1 MKKIISILVFS
12 IFFCTEVWAQT
23 LLAKTSRTDLPE
35 GEAFL
40 LTLDYDGN
48 DSAAPEL
55 NVLDKD
61 FTVYSV
67 TNSYQTNIINGQVS
81 QRRQWQIG
89 LMPKAVAG
97 TTITIPSIK
106 LGNTQSNP
114 IQIRILDAQSLANP
128 NNSNNPNYQEPRK
141 GPRFA
146 VRGEVDNPTP
156 YVQQQVNYIL
166 TLLDAGGLQGG
177 APEVVDEG
185 KNDWLIRSL
194 GEPEVSSKIVNG
206 RSLRE
211 IKFHYAMFPQKS
223 GLLKTPVFRFNGY
236 YLTQNGRGADP
247 FDDFFGGSFFDSG
260 IGFGGMFATRN
271 PVVLNTKP
279 IDIEVKPVPA
289 ENKGSWWLPAE
300 NVRLYAE
307 WNPKQPTFKVGEAV
321 SRTIYLKAVGV
332 LESQLPDVDFVEAN
346 GLRQYPEKPEAQ
358 NGIEHGQVVGVKKIT
373 NVYIPDKS
381 GNITVPEVSVNWFNV
396 KTGKMER
403 AVLPAVNINVEAGNQ
418 IEPQK
423 TIPAE
428 PVVNEPEQIAAPQ
441 AEKQDPMPM
450 SAENRP
456 TSNPW
461 NIYTLLLAFVMGMLI
476 SWFLFRRPA
485 KSVNGETKPNLKEAH
500 KEVIRA
506 AKENNFRAL
515 RDALLIWAQQKFK
528 NQRINNLNDVIKA
541 VNSKDFE
548 KQAEIITAE
557 LYGSGGKDW
566 NADAFIKIFEKADA
580 KRTSATED
588 DKPLPKLYKN

>member
-23 LLAKTSRTDLPE
+23 LVAKTSRTDLPE

-48 DSAAPEL
+48 DSSAPEL

-89 LMPKAVAG
+89 LMPKAVSG

-106 LGNTQSNP
+106 LGNSQSNP

-146 VRGEVDNPTP
+146 VRGEVDNQNP
-156 YVQQQVNYIL
+156 YVQQQVNYTL

-211 IKFHYAMFPQKS
+211 IKFLGEPEVSSKIVNGRSLREIKFHYAMFPQKS
-223 GLLKTPVFRFNGY
+223 GILRTPVFRFNGY
-236 YLTQNGRGADP
+236 YLTQNSRGADP

-289 ENKGSWWLPAE
+289 ENKG
-300 NVRLYAE
+300 
-307 WNPKQPTFKVGEAV
+307 
-321 SRTIYLKAVGV
+321 
-332 LESQLPDVDFVEAN
+332 
-346 GLRQYPEKPEAQ
+346 
-358 NGIEHGQVVGVKKIT
+358 
-373 NVYIPDKS
+373 
-381 GNITVPEVSVNWFNV
+381 
-396 KTGKMER
+396 
-403 AVLPAVNINVEAGNQ
+403 
-418 IEPQK
+418 
-423 TIPAE
+423 
-428 PVVNEPEQIAAPQ
+428 
-441 AEKQDPMPM
+441 
-450 SAENRP
+450 
-456 TSNPW
+456 
-461 NIYTLLLAFVMGMLI
+461 
-476 SWFLFRRPA
+476 FRRRMFGSMRNGTPNNQPLRSA
-485 KSVNGETKPNLKEAH
+485 RRSVA
-500 KEVIRA
+500 R
-506 AKENNFRAL
+506 
-515 RDALLIWAQQKFK
+515 
-528 NQRINNLNDVIKA
+528 
-541 VNSKDFE
+541 
-548 KQAEIITAE
+548 
-557 LYGSGGKDW
+557 
-566 NADAFIKIFEKADA
+566 FI
-580 KRTSATED
+580 
-588 DKPLPKLYKN
+588 